1 MMSLIEPKMASVSF
15 TRMADG
21 TSEEYSFLA
30 PLYERCRESVPERM
44 LELLKAMK
52 GDKLGYQ
59 IVRYTHCIQTAT
71 RAEKDGA
78 DEETVVC
85 ALLHDLG
92 DVIAPDNHSEV
103 IASML
108 RPYISERNHWIL
120 KHHGIFQGYYYFHH
134 IGNDRNARELF
145 REHRY
150 YQDCVDF
157 CENWDQESFNPD
169 FPTQPIEHFE
179 ALVHKILKA
188 SKYTWEF
195 EVGFTDE

>member
-1 MMSLIEPKMASVSF
+1 MGEIGNQMKSVSF

-21 TSEEYSFLA
+21 TAEEYDFLT
-30 PLYERCRESVPERM
+30 PLYEKCRNGVSDRL

-59 IVRYTHCIQTAT
+59 VDRYTHSLQSAT
-71 RAEKDGA
+71 RAESDGA

-103 IASML
+103 IASIL
-108 RPYISERNHWIL
+108 RPYISEKNHWVL
-120 KHHGIFQGYYYFHH
+120 KHHGLFQGYYYFHH
-134 IGNDRNARELF
+134 IGGDRNARERF
-145 REHRY
+145 KDHPF

-157 CENWDQESFNPD
+157 CEKWDQTSFDPD
-169 FPTQPIEHFE
+169 YPTLPLEYFE
-179 ALVHKILKA
+179 PMVRKVLTAPKH
-188 SKYTWEF
+188 TWE
-195 EVGFTDE
+195 